1 MKVFLQYDYTELLS
15 ELLSDIFDPL
25 QSKIAYGKQIQV
37 VRELDAKKIYKAIVD
52 YYLLDTDM
60 QEMFKDNPE
69 YIEDYDKDKNNLQVM
84 FVDDIIKEMKEFI
97 KGKEV
102 EVNI

>member
-1 MKVFLQYDYTELLS
+1 MKVFLQYDYTELLN

-25 QSKIAYGKQIQV
+25 QPKIAYGKQIQV
-37 VRELDAKKIYKAIVD
+37 VRELETKKIYKAIVD
-52 YYLLDTDM
+52 YYLLDIDM
-60 QEMFKDNPE
+60 QEMFKNNPE
-69 YIEDYDKDKNNLQVM
+69 YIEDYNKDKNNLQVM
-84 FVDDIIKEMKEFI
+84 LVDDVIKEMKEFI

>member
-1 MKVFLQYDYTELLS
+1 MQVFLQYDYTELLS
-15 ELLSDIFDPL
+15 ELLSDVFDPL
-25 QSKIAYGKQIQV
+25 QPKIAYGKQIQI
-37 VRELDAKKIYKAIVD
+37 VRELDTKKIYKAIVD
-52 YYLLDTDM
+52 YYLLDVDM

-69 YIEDYDKDKNNLQVM
+69 YIEDYNKDKSNLQVM